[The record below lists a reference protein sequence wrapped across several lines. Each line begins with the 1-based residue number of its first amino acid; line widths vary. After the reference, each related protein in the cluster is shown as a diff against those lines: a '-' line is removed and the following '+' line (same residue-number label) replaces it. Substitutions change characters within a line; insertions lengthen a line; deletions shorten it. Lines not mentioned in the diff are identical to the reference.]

1 MSTFSFAFFSIIFY
15 KFINVQHFSFCYENV
30 FLLGPMRDRLKAQ
43 LAYERALQ
51 DGYVTVYR
59 GRILLIGQDRAG
71 KTSLKKSLLG
81 LPFDSEEQSTEGI
94 EVDPSKCEID
104 VDQAARN
111 WQSIGEN
118 KPGLLECSKDVAK
131 IVAEKLF
138 TEEDDHARKM
148 SMQQQKLRQK
158 NTDKSSTE
166 DFEKDSAHISPAD
179 FEEGSLDSFKH
190 GRKKVML
197 EF

>member
-1 MSTFSFAFFSIIFY
+1 M
-15 KFINVQHFSFCYENV
+15 
-30 FLLGPMRDRLKAQ
+30 
-43 LAYERALQ
+43 
-51 DGYVTVYR
+51 
-59 GRILLIGQDRAG
+59 GQDRAG

-131 IVAEKLF
+131 TVVEKIF
-138 TEEDDHARKM
+138 IQDASSEED
-148 SMQQQKLRQK
+148 
-158 NTDKSSTE
+158 TDETSEE

-179 FEEGSLDSFKH
+179 FEEGSLDGYKY
-190 GRKKVML
+190 GRKEVMS

>member
-1 MSTFSFAFFSIIFY
+1 M
-15 KFINVQHFSFCYENV
+15 K
-30 FLLGPMRDRLKAQ
+30 
-43 LAYERALQ
+43 

-59 GRILLIGQDRAG
+59 SRILLIGQDRAG

-81 LPFDSEEQSTEGI
+81 LPFDSEEQSTVGI

-131 IVAEKLF
+131 TVVEKIF
-138 TEEDDHARKM
+138 VQDESSEED
-148 SMQQQKLRQK
+148 
-158 NTDKSSTE
+158 TDETSEE
-166 DFEKDSAHISPAD
+166 DFEKDSAHISSAD
-179 FEEGSLDSFKH
+179 FEEESFDGYKY
-190 GRKKVML
+190 GRKEVMS

>member
-1 MSTFSFAFFSIIFY
+1 M
-15 KFINVQHFSFCYENV
+15 K
-30 FLLGPMRDRLKAQ
+30 
-43 LAYERALQ
+43 

-59 GRILLIGQDRAG
+59 SRILLIGQDRAG

-131 IVAEKLF
+131 TVVEKIF
-138 TEEDDHARKM
+138 I
-148 SMQQQKLRQK
+148 Q
-158 NTDKSSTE
+158 DKSSKEDTDE
-166 DFEKDSAHISPAD
+166 TSDDFEKDSAHISSAD
-179 FEEGSLDSFKH
+179 FEEGSFDGYKY
-190 GRKKVML
+190 GRKEVM
-197 EF
+197 

>member
-1 MSTFSFAFFSIIFY
+1 MFKLLFSL
-15 KFINVQHFSFCYENV
+15 FCENF
-30 FLLGPMRDRLKAQ
+30 FLLGPTRDRLKAQ

-51 DGYVTVYR
+51 EGYVTVYR

-138 TEEDDHARKM
+138 TQEDHHARKM
-148 SMQQQKLRQK
+148 SMQQEKLRQK
-158 NTDKSSTE
+158 DSDKSSKE

-179 FEEGSLDSFKH
+179 FEKGSLGSYKH
-190 GRKKVML
+190 GKKKVIS

>member
-1 MSTFSFAFFSIIFY
+1 
-15 KFINVQHFSFCYENV
+15 
-30 FLLGPMRDRLKAQ
+30 MRERLKAQ

-131 IVAEKLF
+131 IVAEELF
-138 TEEDDHARKM
+138 TQEDDHAIKM
-148 SMQQQKLRQK
+148 SMQQEKLRQK
-158 NTDKSSTE
+158 YDKSSRE
-166 DFEKDSAHISPAD
+166 DFEKDLAHISPAD
-179 FEEGSLDSFKH
+179 FEEGSLDSYKH
-190 GRKKVML
+190 GRKKVRL

>member
-1 MSTFSFAFFSIIFY
+1 M
-15 KFINVQHFSFCYENV
+15 K
-30 FLLGPMRDRLKAQ
+30 
-43 LAYERALQ
+43 

-81 LPFDSEEQSTEGI
+81 LPFDSKEQSTEGI

-104 VDQAARN
+104 VDQAVRN

-131 IVAEKLF
+131 IVVEKIF
-138 TEEDDHARKM
+138 VQEKFARKM
-148 SMQQQKLRQK
+148 TMQLKHFGEED
-158 NTDKSSTE
+158 TDKSSKE
-166 DFEKDSAHISPAD
+166 DFEKDSAHVSPAD
-179 FEEGSLDSFKH
+179 FGEGSFDGYKC
-190 GRKKVML
+190 GRKKVL
-197 EF
+197 

>member
-1 MSTFSFAFFSIIFY
+1 
-15 KFINVQHFSFCYENV
+15 
-30 FLLGPMRDRLKAQ
+30 MRERLKAQ
-43 LAYERALQ
+43 LAYEMALQ
-51 DGYVTVYR
+51 DGYVMVYH

-131 IVAEKLF
+131 IVAVKLF
-138 TEEDDHARKM
+138 TQDDHARKI
-148 SMQQQKLRQK
+148 SMQQEKLRQK

-166 DFEKDSAHISPAD
+166 DFEKYSAHISPAD
-179 FEEGSLDSFKH
+179 LEEGSLDSFKH
-190 GRKKVML
+190 GRKKVMS